1 MQQSDRPLYL
11 DLNFVEVILIDLLLV
26 ICCLHCTSTSLS
38 DRVAEVLVLGCLF
51 IPQLATD
58 KFFHLIPKSIFLL

>member
-1 MQQSDRPLYL
+1 M
-11 DLNFVEVILIDLLLV
+11 LV

-38 DRVAEVLVLGCLF
+38 DRYARVLVLGCLF